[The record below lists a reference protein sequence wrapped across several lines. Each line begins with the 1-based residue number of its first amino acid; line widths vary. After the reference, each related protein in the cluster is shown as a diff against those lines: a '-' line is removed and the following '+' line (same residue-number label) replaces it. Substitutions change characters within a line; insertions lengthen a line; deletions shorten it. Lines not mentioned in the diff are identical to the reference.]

1 MLALEV
7 HTNYGRS
14 FGINLQLPLFW
25 QYCLF
30 DEIHSNLTD
39 SENLVSFTG
48 LVIKAANM

>member
-14 FGINLQLPLFW
+14 FRINLQLPLFW
-25 QYCLF
+25 QCCLF
-30 DEIHSNLTD
+30 DEIRSNLTD

-48 LVIKAANM
+48 LVTKAANM

>member
-14 FGINLQLPLFW
+14 FRINFQLPLFW
-25 QYCLF
+25 QCCLF
-30 DEIHSNLTD
+30 EEIHSNLTD

-48 LVIKAANM
+48 LVTKAANM

>member
-14 FGINLQLPLFW
+14 FRINFQLPLFW

-39 SENLVSFTG
+39 SESLVSFAG
-48 LVIKAANM
+48 LVTKAANM